1 MGTSN
6 LADKEN
12 GYTKLKGLQYK
23 MLKVGVVFLVV
34 ASFWQMSA
42 ATPVG
47 TKTAAA
53 VAGAA
58 IGIAIDGNDATDC
71 DDVGIDDNAC
81 AALYDEENCDRRNK
95 FKILRNGDQGVLPYW
110 SWSHLKRNDVESLI
124 VRRRCKLELW
134 DAANG
139 LATGAVPDLVIDR
152 TSWRVTS
159 NKYIDDL
166 SEDYEFMDKKISAY
180 RCTCREATFG

>member
-71 DDVGIDDNAC
+71 DDVGINDNAC
-81 AALYDEENCDRRNK
+81 AALYDEENCDRRDK
-95 FKILRNGDQGVLPYW
+95 FKILRGRRPGCFALLVMVTPQ
-110 SWSHLKRNDVESLI
+110 KK
-124 VRRRCKLELW
+124 RRRVVDC
-134 DAANG
+134 AS
-139 LATGAVPDLVIDR
+139 AV
-152 TSWRVTS
+152 
-159 NKYIDDL
+159 
-166 SEDYEFMDKKISAY
+166 
-180 RCTCREATFG
+180 

>member
-1 MGTSN
+1 M
-6 LADKEN
+6 
-12 GYTKLKGLQYK
+12 
-23 MLKVGVVFLVV
+23 GVVF
-34 ASFWQMSA
+34 SFWQMSA

-58 IGIAIDGNDATDC
+58 AIGIAISGNDPDC

-81 AALYDEENCDRRNK
+81 AALYDEENCDRSDK
-95 FKILRNGDQGVLPYW
+95 FKILRNGDQGVLPMW
-110 SWSHLKRNDVESLI
+110 SWSELRRNDVESLI
-124 VRRRCKLELW
+124 VRRCKLELW

-152 TSWRVTS
+152 TPRIVTR

-166 SEDYEFMDKKISAY
+166 SDDYEFMDQKISAY

>member
-23 MLKVGVVFLVV
+23 MLKANVVFLVFF
-34 ASFWQMSA
+34 SFWQMSA

-53 VAGAA
+53 VAGAAA

-81 AALYDEENCDRRNK
+81 AALYDEENCDRRDK

-110 SWSHLKRNDVESLI
+110 SSTEPPGGSPVTSTSTISPRTTSSWIKKYPHTDVRVEKLLLVRTGKKTNDVH
-124 VRRRCKLELW
+124 
-134 DAANG
+134 
-139 LATGAVPDLVIDR
+139 T
-152 TSWRVTS
+152 
-159 NKYIDDL
+159 
-166 SEDYEFMDKKISAY
+166 
-180 RCTCREATFG
+180 